1 MATLVNPEILIFDL
15 SNYTRRIDIFVKK
28 ATNMETIIV
37 TPKNKKAIPFLK
49 HLLSSLDDVDK
60 VEVINLSHNKTEK
73 SIEAGLKDL
82 QDIILGKKNGKPL
95 KQLLDED

>member
-1 MATLVNPEILIFDL
+1 
-15 SNYTRRIDIFVKK
+15 
-28 ATNMETIIV
+28 METIIV

-60 VEVINLSHNKTEK
+60 VEVVKLPQTKAEK
-73 SIEAGLKDL
+73 SLEAGLKDM
-82 QDIILGKKNGKPL
+82 QDIISGKITGKPL

>member
-1 MATLVNPEILIFDL
+1 
-15 SNYTRRIDIFVKK
+15 
-28 ATNMETIIV
+28 METIIV

-49 HLLSSLDDVDK
+49 HLLSTLDDVDK
-60 VEVINLSHNKTEK
+60 VQVVNLPQDKTEK

-82 QDIILGKKNGKPL
+82 QDIISGNKTGKSL